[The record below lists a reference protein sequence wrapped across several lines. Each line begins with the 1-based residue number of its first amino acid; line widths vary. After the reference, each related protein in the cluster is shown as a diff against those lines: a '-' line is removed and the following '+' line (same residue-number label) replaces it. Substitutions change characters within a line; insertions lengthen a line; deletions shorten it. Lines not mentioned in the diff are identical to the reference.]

1 MCLFFLVRPVCT
13 CLRTSAFAMQYNKLR
28 CYAPWQT
35 AMSTSHAH
43 LKYYVLEC
51 ALLCGSEQSV
61 RNSVAIEFTQKA
73 KRHDTGR
80 VSSAP

>member
-1 MCLFFLVRPVCT
+1 MST

-43 LKYYVLEC
+43 LKYFVLEC
-51 ALLCGSEQSV
+51 ALLCGSERSE
-61 RNSVAIEFTQKA
+61 RNSETIEFTQKA